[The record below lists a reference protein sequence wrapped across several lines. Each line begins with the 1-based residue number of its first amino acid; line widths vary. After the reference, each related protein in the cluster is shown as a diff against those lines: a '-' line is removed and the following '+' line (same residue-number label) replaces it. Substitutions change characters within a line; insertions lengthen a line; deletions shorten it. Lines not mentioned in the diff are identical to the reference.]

1 MSATLSQQS
10 SSSSI
15 LSQTLKRQWVA
26 NLLAIVFGAAG
37 TLAFSPFDFTPAA
50 ILSLFGLLYLTLNRS
65 GKQSSIIGF
74 CWGLGLFSSGINWV
88 YVSIQHFGG
97 LPVLF
102 SCALVLLL
110 ASYLSLYTMLFAGL
124 LSRFW
129 PKTTLVRLAFVA
141 PALWQVTEFLRGWVF
156 TGFPWLQFGYSQID
170 GPLKGIAPLMGVDAI
185 TFMLMAIA
193 GLLVYACLQRSLLRV
208 LTPLF
213 AATALLL
220 LPLTIKQVEWFTPI
234 PERSVDITLVQGNI
248 AQSLKWQADQLD
260 TTLQTYM
267 DNSRPYFGQSRII
280 IWPEVAIPDIEK
292 RQRDFLESV
301 DAILHSKNTTLLTGI
316 IEARNTGEE
325 YKYYNSLITIGNQQP
340 YTFPTTNRYN
350 KHHLVIFGEFV
361 PFESILRPLGRFF
374 DLPMSSMSDGD
385 YIQPPL
391 NAAGYNITSAICY
404 EIILGEQLRANFN
417 ANTDF
422 LLTISNDTWF
432 GNSIGPWQHFQ
443 MARMRALELGR
454 PLVRSTNN
462 GITALVDPMG
472 NVLAQLPQFKRQ
484 VLNIT
489 VTPTNGVTPYAR
501 YGSLP
506 LWLIS
511 LLFITGGFI
520 ICHREPR

>member
-1 MSATLSQQS
+1 MSVTLAQQMPS
-10 SSSSI
+10 SALFSPR
-15 LSQTLKRQWVA
+15 LKRQWLA
-26 NLLAIVFGAAG
+26 NLLAIVFGMVG

-65 GKQSSIIGF
+65 CKQSSIIGF
-74 CWGLGLFSSGINWV
+74 CWGLGLFGSGINWV
-88 YVSIQHFGG
+88 YISIQQFGG

-102 SCALVLLL
+102 SCALVVLL

-129 PKTTLVRLAFVA
+129 PKTTLIRLVFVA
-141 PALWQVTEFLRGWVF
+141 PALWQLTEFLRGWVF

-193 GLLVYACLQRSLLRV
+193 GLLVYACLQRSLLQV
-208 LTPLF
+208 LTPLL
-213 AATALLL
+213 AAAILLF
-220 LPLTIKQVEWFTPI
+220 LPLTIKQVEWFTPLA
-234 PERSVDITLVQGNI
+234 ERSVDITLVQGNI

-260 TTLQTYM
+260 TTIQTYM
-267 DNSRPYFGQSRII
+267 DNSRPYFGKSRII

-292 RQRDFLESV
+292 RQSDFLEIV
-301 DAILHSKNTTLLTGI
+301 DSILRSKHTTLLTGI
-316 IEARNTGEE
+316 IEARGTGEQYE
-325 YKYYNSLITIGNQQP
+325 YYNSLIAIGNQQP
-340 YTFPTTNRYN
+340 YKFPTTNRYN

-374 DLPMSSMSDGD
+374 DLPMSSMSRGD

-391 NAAGYNITSAICY
+391 QAAGYNITSTICY
-404 EIILGEQLRANFN
+404 EIILGEQLRANFK

-462 GITALVDPMG
+462 GITALVDAMG
-472 NVLAQLPQFKRQ
+472 NIRAQLPQFEQQ

-489 VTPTNGVTPYAR
+489 VTPTSGLTPYAR
-501 YGSLP
+501 YGSRP

-511 LLFITGGFI
+511 LLFIIAGFVI
-520 ICHREPR
+520 GRREPR